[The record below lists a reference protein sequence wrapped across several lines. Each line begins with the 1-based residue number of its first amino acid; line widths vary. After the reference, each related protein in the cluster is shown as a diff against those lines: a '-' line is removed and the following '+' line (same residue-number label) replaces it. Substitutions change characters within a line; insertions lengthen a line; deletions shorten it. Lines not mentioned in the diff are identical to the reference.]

1 MSKTRDVIDY
11 AKRHGGVITT
21 REALDVGIS
30 GSTLDRRVADGV
42 FVRIG
47 RGILALPGTSS
58 RPDALMRAAGRML
71 GAVISHH
78 SAGRIHGFQPIPEAP
93 PTVTVPYRGTHSF
106 PGLVVHQSTDLL
118 PQHVM
123 GVRALRVTNPQ
134 RTVLDLA
141 QVLGDSRLESVIDN
155 ALAGGMVDLADLVDL
170 YLALTRSGK
179 KGMRHLGRILSARAG
194 EEKVSET
201 VIETRLYRLLRDAG
215 LPIPTKQFR
224 APWLEPINGR
234 VDFAYLDEEIILE
247 ADSRRWHLISEAF
260 DTDRR
265 RDIAAQLAGW
275 IVLRFTWKMITDE
288 PDFVVNSVRNA
299 LSMRSGADS
308 RDS

>member
-47 RGILALPGTSS
+47 RGILAFPGTSS

-170 YLALTRSGK
+170 YLALTEWK
-179 KGMRHLGRILSARAG
+179 KGDATSWSDPLRQSRRG
-194 EEKVSET
+194 ES
-201 VIETRLYRLLRDAG
+201 LRDSD
-215 LPIPTKQFR
+215 R
-224 APWLEPINGR
+224 
-234 VDFAYLDEEIILE
+234 DEVISV
-247 ADSRRWHLISEAF
+247 AARRWATHSNQAIPRTVVG
-260 DTDRR
+260 TDQRTRRLRLRR
-265 RDIAAQLAGW
+265 RGDHPRSRQSTLASDIRG
-275 IVLRFTWKMITDE
+275 
-288 PDFVVNSVRNA
+288 VRHRQTA
-299 LSMRSGADS
+299 RHRRPARGVDRPEVHLED
-308 RDS
+308 DHQ